1 VRRSITVR
9 VVGPMQWIGYP
20 ALVAI
25 AITILLAVPLRIM
38 GLSLPE
44 PVLPLVLAFA
54 WPLIR
59 PSILGP
65 VVLFGLGLF
74 LDLFW
79 GGAAGLWPLALLVT
93 YGFVLVASRFMAGQ
107 GTFVLF
113 VLYVSSIFLA
123 FVLAHMVLTLK
134 TGNAASLVAVAGQ
147 MIPTLLLF
155 PVADWLIQTFDDA
168 DVRFR

>member
-1 VRRSITVR
+1 MRRSITVR
-9 VVGPMQWIGYP
+9 MVGPMQWIGYP

-25 AITILLAVPLRIM
+25 AITILLAIPLRIM

-74 LDLFW
+74 LDMFW
-79 GGAAGLWPLALLVT
+79 GGAAGLWPLALLTT
-93 YGFVLVASRFMAGQ
+93 YGVVLVASRFMAGQ
-107 GTFVLF
+107 ATMVLF
-113 VLYVSSIFLA
+113 ILYVSSISLAFLA
-123 FVLAHMVLTLK
+123 AHMVLTLK

-155 PVADWLIQTFDDA
+155 PIADWLIQTFDDA

>member
-1 VRRSITVR
+1 MRRSISVR
-9 VVGPMQWIGYP
+9 MVGPLQWIGYP
-20 ALVAI
+20 AMVAM
-25 AITILLAVPLRIM
+25 AITIVLAVPLRIA

-59 PSILGP
+59 PSLLGP
-65 VVLFGLGLF
+65 LALFGLGLF
-74 LDLFW
+74 LDFFW
-79 GGAAGLWPLALLVT
+79 GGAAGLWPLALLAT
-93 YGFVLVASRFMAGQ
+93 YGMVLVASRFMAGQ
-107 GTFVLF
+107 ATFVLF
-113 VLYVSSIFLA
+113 VLYVSSICLA
-123 FVLAHMVLTLK
+123 FMVAHMVLALK

-147 MIPTLLLF
+147 LIPTLLLF

>member
-1 VRRSITVR
+1 
-9 VVGPMQWIGYP
+9 MQWIGYP

-25 AITILLAVPLRIM
+25 GLTILLAVPLRIA

-65 VVLFGLGLF
+65 VVLFFLGLF
-74 LDLFW
+74 LDFFW
-79 GGAAGLWPLALLVT
+79 GGAAGLWPLALLAT

-107 GTFVLF
+107 ATVILF
-113 VLYVSSIFLA
+113 ILYVSAICLA
-123 FVLAHMVLTLK
+123 FFLAHMVMTVK
-134 TGNAASLVAVAGQ
+134 TGNAASLIAVVGQ
-147 MIPTLLLF
+147 LLPTLLLF